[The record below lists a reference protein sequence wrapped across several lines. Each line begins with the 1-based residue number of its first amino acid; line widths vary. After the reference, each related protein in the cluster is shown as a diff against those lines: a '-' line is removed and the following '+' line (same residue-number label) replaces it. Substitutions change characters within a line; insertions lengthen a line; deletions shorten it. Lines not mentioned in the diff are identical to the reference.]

1 MHFQCLFCRSVILN
15 SEYLHFCIIC
25 ICRDAGCIVIKG
37 CVLPVILLSC
47 KPLTFNLILYLFSE
61 DCQPPMA
68 IRVVFPLTF
77 AVNVPS
83 QGLNCQRFRVLW
95 SLICHGPFYVIY
107 TIILSFIKL
116 TSRTRHIS
124 NFFLSRVFVGSVFFN
139 TFSRQKHR

>member
-1 MHFQCLFCRSVILN
+1 MFFKYDYLLLN
-15 SEYLHFCIIC
+15 LSTTKHQPWYFYTNSKGPQPRDSTLLISSQLSKSYLARI
-25 ICRDAGCIVIKG
+25 ANSQW
-37 CVLPVILLSC
+37 L
-47 KPLTFNLILYLFSE
+47 
-61 DCQPPMA
+61 
-68 IRVVFPLTF
+68 RVVFSLTF

-124 NFFLSRVFVGSVFFN
+124 NFFLSRVFVGSLFFN